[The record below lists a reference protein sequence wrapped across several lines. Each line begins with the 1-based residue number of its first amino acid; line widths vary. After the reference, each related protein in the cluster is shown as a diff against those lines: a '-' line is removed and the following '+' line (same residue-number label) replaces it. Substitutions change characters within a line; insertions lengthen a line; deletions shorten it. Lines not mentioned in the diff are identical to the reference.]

1 MNKLESTHIGLIKK
15 PLSRL
20 GLGCWAIGGADWGT
34 QDDNDSIDAL
44 KAAFERGIT
53 HFDTAQVYGKGHS
66 EQLIGRALK
75 GIRDK
80 VFIASKMM
88 YTPCSKIEKSI
99 ETSLKRLQTD
109 YLDLFYIHW
118 PKRNADLSE
127 MMEALEKAR
136 QKGLICGIGVSN
148 FSIDQMKEVMQ
159 VGKIDAHQICYNLL
173 WRWAEKDLIP
183 FCISNKISIVSYS
196 SIAQGILTGKFER
209 EFEFESGDHRINTTL
224 FDDDVWPYVYEGV
237 EQLKQIAVEAGRPLI
252 DLVIHWI
259 ANRPGISSILI
270 GARNS
275 TQVEQNISA
284 FRGYIDISILDRLSE
299 ISDSLQHK
307 IPNTGNIFRWY
318 P

>member
-1 MNKLESTHIGLIKK
+1 MEKLESTHIGLIKK
-15 PLSRL
+15 SLSKL
-20 GLGCWAIGGADWGT
+20 GLGCWAIGGTDWGN
-34 QDDNDSIDAL
+34 QDDNDSLDAL

-75 GIRDK
+75 GVRDK

-88 YTPCSKIEKSI
+88 YTPYTKVEASIEK
-99 ETSLKRLQTD
+99 SLKRLQTD
-109 YLDLFYIHW
+109 YIDLFYIHW
-118 PKRNADLSE
+118 PKRNGDLAL

-136 QKGLICGIGVSN
+136 QKGLIRGIGVSN

-159 VGKIDAHQICYNLL
+159 VGRIDAHQMCYNLL
-173 WRWAEKDLIP
+173 WRWAEKDLVP
-183 FCISNKISIVSYS
+183 FCIKNQISIISYS

-209 EFEFESGDHRINTTL
+209 EFEFETGDHRRNTIL
-224 FDDDVWPYVYEGV
+224 FDDEVWPFVYEGV

-259 ANRPGISSILI
+259 VNRPGISSVLI

-275 TQVEQNISA
+275 TQIEQNINA
-284 FRGYIDISILDRLSE
+284 FQGKINSSILNRLSE
-299 ISDSLQHK
+299 ISNSLQHK
-307 IPNTGNIFRWY
+307 IPDTGNIFRWY